1 MFAPSLKGEEREGC
15 EISILDENLDN
26 LNWSIIMIMTAE
38 DTPKKEVSVCL
49 TLL

>member
-1 MFAPSLKGEEREGC
+1 
-15 EISILDENLDN
+15 
-26 LNWSIIMIMTAE
+26 MIMTAE